1 MYASELKDASRERLM
16 HDLKNVVSDIELF
29 LSASAGEA
37 GEAYDVALDKLTTAL
52 DEARSAIRDA
62 QRGIAERTRTA
73 TRATDAYVHENA
85 WKMVA
90 AAAVTGLLAGLLV
103 TRR

>member
-1 MYASELKDASRERLM
+1 MYATELKDASRERLI

-37 GEAYDVALDKLTTAL
+37 GEAYDVALGKLKTVL
-52 DEARSAIRDA
+52 DAATSEVVDA
-62 QRGIAERTRTA
+62 QRGIVERARTA
-73 TRATDAYVHENA
+73 TRATDTYIHENA
-85 WKMVA
+85 WTMIA

-103 TRR
+103 MRR